1 MNDNNNQEKKQKP
14 RWWTQMDGSAFVMI
28 LCALYGVYMV
38 VKGIVGVITGQ

>member
-1 MNDNNNQEKKQKP
+1 MNENKKEKKQKP

-38 VKGIVGVITGQ
+38 VKVIVGIISVQ